1 MAWEISGKGMEMCN
15 CKQFCPCWLGPEGE
29 PDEGWCGG
37 FFGFE
42 VQQGTSDGVDLGG
55 TRAALIAEWPGNF
68 FGGKGTARVYIDET
82 ASDDQRRELEEI
94 LGGKKEGFLS
104 ALWDAVIDEWLPAQT
119 AKIDIGWDEKPS
131 VSVDGLGQGTLEP
144 VTDGAGKSTVISG
157 AMAQTGIH
165 IESMNL
171 ATPRDGHW
179 NDPGLR
185 DWQPADG
192 ELYDFNWNG

>member
-119 AKIDIGWDEKPS
+119 AKVDIGWGEKPS
-131 VSVDGLGQGTLEP
+131 VTVDGLGHATLEP

-171 ATPRDGHW
+171 ATPRDGRW
-179 NDPGLR
+179 NDPGLK

-192 ELYDFNWNG
+192 ELYDFNWSG

>member
-1 MAWEISGKGMEMCN
+1 MAWEISGKGMEMCS
-15 CKQFCPCWLGPEGE
+15 CKLFCPCWLGPEGE
-29 PDEGWCGG
+29 PDEGWCGA

-42 VQQGTSDGVDLGG
+42 VQQGTSEGIDLGG
-55 TRAALIAEWPGNF
+55 TRAALVAEWPGNF
-68 FGGKGTARVYIDET
+68 FEGKGTARVYIDET
-82 ASDDQRRELEEI
+82 ASDDQRRELDEI

-131 VSVDGLGQGTLEP
+131 VTVDGLGRATLEP

-171 ATPRDGHW
+171 ATPRDGRW
-179 NDPGLR
+179 NDPGLK

-192 ELYDFNWNG
+192 ELYDFNWSG

>member
-42 VQQGTSDGVDLGG
+42 VQQGTSEGVDLGG
-55 TRAALIAEWPGNF
+55 TRVALIAEWPGNF

-104 ALWDAVIDEWLPAQT
+104 GLWDAVIDEWLPAQT
-119 AKIDIGWDEKPS
+119 AKVDIGWGEKPS
-131 VSVDGLGQGTLEP
+131 VTVDGLGQATLEP

-157 AMAQTGIH
+157 AMAQTGLH
-165 IESMNL
+165 IETMNL
-171 ATPRDGHW
+171 ATLRDGRW
-179 NDPGLR
+179 NDPGLK

-192 ELYDFNWNG
+192 ELYDFNWSG

>member
-42 VQQGTSDGVDLGG
+42 VQQGTSEGVDLGG
-55 TRAALIAEWPGNF
+55 TRVALIAEWPGNF

-82 ASDDQRRELEEI
+82 ASDDQHRELEEI

-104 ALWDAVIDEWLPAQT
+104 ALWDAVIDEWLPAKT

-131 VSVDGLGQGTLEP
+131 VTVDGLGRATLEP
-144 VTDGAGKSTVISG
+144 VTDGAGKPTVISG

-171 ATPRDGHW
+171 ATPRDGRW
-179 NDPGLR
+179 NDPGLKE
-185 DWQPADG
+185 WQPADG
-192 ELYDFNWNG
+192 ELYDFNWSG

>member
-1 MAWEISGKGMEMCN
+1 MTWQISGRSMEMCN

-37 FFGFE
+37 LFGFD

-55 TRAALIAEWPGNF
+55 TKTVLIAEWPGNF
-68 FGGKGTARVYIDET
+68 FGGNGTARLYIDES
-82 ASDDQRRELEEI
+82 ASEEQRRELEEI

-104 ALWDAVIDEWLPAQT
+104 ALWGSVIDEWLPTQA
-119 AKIDIGWDEKPS
+119 AKIDIGWDGYPS
-131 VSVDGLGQGTLEP
+131 VVVGGLGEATLEP
-144 VTDGAGKSTVISG
+144 LSDGAGKSTVISG
-157 AMAQTGIH
+157 TAAQAGLH

-171 ATPRDGHW
+171 ATPRGSRW

-185 DWQPADG
+185 DWLPADG
-192 ELYDFNWNG
+192 VLMEFNWSG

>member
-1 MAWEISGKGMEMCN
+1 MTWQISGRSMEMCN

-37 FFGFE
+37 LFGFD

-55 TRAALIAEWPGNF
+55 TKTVLIAEWPGNF
-68 FGGKGTARVYIDET
+68 FGGKGTARLYIDES
-82 ASDDQRRELEEI
+82 ASDEQRRELEEI

-104 ALWDAVIDEWLPAQT
+104 DLWGAVIDEWLPTQA
-119 AKIDIGWDEKPS
+119 AKIDIGWDGNPS
-131 VSVDGLGQGTLEP
+131 VVVGGLGEATLEP
-144 VTDGAGKSTVISG
+144 LTDGAGKRTVVSG
-157 AMAQTGIH
+157 AAAQAGLH

-171 ATPRDGHW
+171 ATPRDSRW

-185 DWQPADG
+185 DWLPADG
-192 ELYDFNWNG
+192 VLMEFNWSG

>member
-29 PDEGWCGG
+29 PDEGWCGS

-104 ALWDAVIDEWLPAQT
+104 ALWDAVIDEWLPPLT
-119 AKIDIGWDEKPS
+119 ANVDIGWGEKPS
-131 VSVDGLGQGTLEP
+131 VSVDGLGQATLEP

-171 ATPRDGHW
+171 ATPRDGRW
-179 NDPGLR
+179 KDPGLK

-192 ELYDFNWNG
+192 ELYDFNWSG